1 MEGFIVPENWEEL
14 QIDMNNDVSDNE
26 EDEDEDNRNA
36 IINTDVGSNPYK
48 RMRMQNTQFRDFG
61 TNTNKN
67 SIK

>member
-1 MEGFIVPENWEEL
+1 
-14 QIDMNNDVSDNE
+14 MNNDVSDNE

-36 IINTDVGSNPYK
+36 INTDVGSNPYK

-67 SIK
+67 SRK

>member
-36 IINTDVGSNPYK
+36 INTDVGSNPYK

-61 TNTNKN
+61 LNTNKN
-67 SIK
+67 SRK